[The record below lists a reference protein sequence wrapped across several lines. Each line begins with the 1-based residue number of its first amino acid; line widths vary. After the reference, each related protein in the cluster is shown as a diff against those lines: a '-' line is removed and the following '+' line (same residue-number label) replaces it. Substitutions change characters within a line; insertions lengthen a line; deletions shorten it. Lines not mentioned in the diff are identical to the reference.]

1 VSIRAV
7 TFARC
12 VAAAALVAAA
22 LIAAAEAKVARRS
35 VDLDPAIRA
44 IEQALASSTDPGVM
58 VAITDRIRTHKIMVH
73 GFADLKRGIPLTAD
87 SRFAVGSISKS
98 FTAVALMQLA
108 QEHRFDPKAPINR
121 YVHSFG
127 MNSKFPDITGRDLL
141 SHTSGLPNYLVDAS
155 SSRFVLAKLKEFE
168 PRYAPGAHFW
178 YSNTGFQ
185 VLGYALEN
193 IEGMP
198 YPEIIQRRIFDR
210 LGMHSSVAVID
221 DSMRTS
227 LPVSYNRWPYDGSYV
242 ESPWFEYAA
251 ADGSIV
257 SDAEDLCAYMRFLLN
272 KGKSA
277 NGRLLSDETFK
288 LLTTPVLDEY
298 AYGLDVRRV
307 KGDTVIGHAGS
318 IGGFDNLVEAHMNDG
333 FALVFLTNGGM
344 SEDLRQW
351 VSDVVT
357 AAYRGE
363 PLPPAP
369 MPQGLD
375 AAGDRRFAG
384 QYRRT
389 SGGTAGS
396 DSLIFEFIDGQLVL
410 ETQGTRVPL
419 RRMGSGVFRDAR
431 ADDAYPFFFGTSD
444 DAGTPASDVSQG
456 AAWYTSSTFGG
467 KIEPAAP
474 PEYSAYVGH
483 FENNGVEG
491 PVVRVFVRNGRLF
504 IDLGFEDL
512 KPKALQATERPGE
525 FRIAEP
531 EYNPALLRFDT
542 VIEGHALRLEFSGVP
557 LYRKDTP

>member
-1 VSIRAV
+1 MSNRRVTLACRVTAV
-7 TFARC
+7 
-12 VAAAALVAAA
+12 ALTAVLSATADA
-22 LIAAAEAKVARRS
+22 QSAHRPS
-35 VDLDPAIRA
+35 LDSAIPA
-44 IEQALASSTDPGVM
+44 IEQGLASSTDPGV
-58 VAITDRIRTHKIMVH
+58 VIAITDRVKTQKVMVH
-73 GFADLKRGIPLTAD
+73 GFEDLKRGTPLTAV

-127 MNSKFPDITGRDLL
+127 VNSNFPEITGHDLM

-168 PRYAPGAHFW
+168 PRYPPGAHFW

-198 YPEIIQRRIFDR
+198 YPEVIQRRIFDP
-210 LGMHSSVAVID
+210 LGMHSSVAVLD

-227 LPVSYNRWPYDGSYV
+227 LPVSYNPWPYDGSYV

-257 SDAEDLCAYMRFLLN
+257 SNAEDLCAYMRFILN
-272 KGKSA
+272 KGNSA
-277 NGRLLSDETFK
+277 NGRLLSDEAFK
-288 LLTTPVLDEY
+288 RLNTPILDEY

-307 KGDTVIGHAGS
+307 KGDTVIGHGGS

-344 SEDLRQW
+344 SGVFRQW
-351 VSDVVT
+351 VIDVVT

-369 MPQGLD
+369 IPQRLD
-375 AAGDRRFAG
+375 VSGDRRFAG
-384 QYRRT
+384 QYRLA
-389 SGGTAGS
+389 SGEAGGS
-396 DSLIFEFIDGQLVL
+396 DSLTFEFVDGQLVL
-410 ETQGTRVPL
+410 EAGGTRVPL
-419 RRMGSGVFRDAR
+419 QHMGSGVFRDSR
-431 ADDAYPFFFGTSD
+431 ADDAYPFFFGPSD
-444 DAGTPASDVSQG
+444 GAAAPATEVSQG
-456 AAWYTSSTFGG
+456 AAWYTNSAFAG

-491 PVVRVFVRNGRLF
+491 PVIRAFVRNGRLL
-504 IDLGFEDL
+504 IDLGFEGL
-512 KPKALQATERPGE
+512 KPKALQATDHAGE

>member
-1 VSIRAV
+1 VFVRSI
-7 TFARC
+7 TFACC
-12 VAAAALVAAA
+12 VTAVALMAAAQATAAHRP
-22 LIAAAEAKVARRS
+22 VN
-35 VDLDPAIRA
+35 LDAAIRA
-44 IEQALASSTDPGVM
+44 IEQTLASSTDPGVV
-58 VAITDRIRTHKIMVH
+58 VAITDRIHTQKIMVH
-73 GFADLKRGIPLTAD
+73 GFADLKRGIPLTAA

-121 YVHSFG
+121 YLPSFG
-127 MNSKFPDITGRDLL
+127 VNSNFPDITGHDLM

-168 PRYAPGAHFW
+168 PRYPPGAHFW

-193 IEGMP
+193 IEGMA
-198 YPEIIQRRIFDR
+198 YPTIIQRRIFDP
-210 LGMHSSVAVID
+210 LGMHSSVAVLD

-227 LPVSYNRWPYDGSYV
+227 LPVSYNRWPYDGNYV

-257 SDAEDLCAYMRFLLN
+257 SNAEDLCTYMRFILN
-272 KGKSA
+272 QGKSA
-277 NGRLLSDETFK
+277 NARLLSDAAFK
-288 LLTTPVLDEY
+288 QLTTPILDEY

-307 KGDTVIGHAGS
+307 KGDTVIGHGGS
-318 IGGFDNLVEAHMNDG
+318 IGGFDDLVEAHMNDG

-344 SEDLRQW
+344 SEDLRRW
-351 VSDVVT
+351 VIDGVT

-363 PLPPAP
+363 PLPPP
-369 MPQGLD
+369 PKLQRLD

-384 QYRRT
+384 QYRLA
-389 SGGTAGS
+389 SGGAAGS
-396 DSLIFEFIDGQLVL
+396 DSLTFEFVDGHLIL
-410 ETQGTRVPL
+410 DAGGTRVPL
-419 RRMGSGVFRDAR
+419 QRMGSGVFRDAR
-431 ADDAYPFFFGTSD
+431 ADDAYPFFFSSSD
-444 DAGTPASDVSQG
+444 AAGAPASEVSQG
-456 AAWYTSSTFGG
+456 TAWYTNSSFDG
-467 KIEPAAP
+467 KLEPAAP

-483 FENNGVEG
+483 YENNGVEG
-491 PVVRVFVRNGRLF
+491 PVIRVFVRNGRLL
-504 IDLGFEDL
+504 IDFGFEDL
-512 KPKALQATERPGE
+512 KPKPLQATDHPGE